1 MSKAKKQGLKHKK
14 PQPKPGK
21 LQRCRF
27 LCTDESGY
35 RLKALVTPS
44 DTTNI
49 FAGHTPT
56 VWRHYLLILDSMLS
70 EDNPLR
76 ASTPGVREI
85 TPPVMIDS
93 ETPHFQLD
101 MGFKL
106 FEDGELTP
114 FLQKR
119 IDRMQMDAKHEQRT
133 LALIDLLHCA
143 GVLEPANVRHQG
155 KKIAC
160 YLVNDKALSTNLV

>member
-1 MSKAKKQGLKHKK
+1 
-14 PQPKPGK
+14 
-21 LQRCRF
+21 
-27 LCTDESGY
+27 
-35 RLKALVTPS
+35 
-44 DTTNI
+44 
-49 FAGHTPT
+49 
-56 VWRHYLLILDSMLS
+56 MLS

-76 ASTPGVREI
+76 ASTPGVRDI
-85 TPPVMIDS
+85 TPPVMIDP
-93 ETPHFQLD
+93 ETFHFQLD

-160 YLVNDKALSTNLV
+160 YLVNDKALSTNLVKAATDSDSIGQAGLSGPGHCRLLERLEGRTQHVAARTLIAATGTLYTVKGREFSSDSNIKRRTERH